1 MGGERKTMNKNFSFE
16 FTKTESGWLD
26 FEIHI
31 QNATFHY
38 FFSDDI
44 STQPEELI
52 LWLEKIYNK
61 DYCEFECETEDFFV
75 WFDYDGKEFR
85 LYDQIN
91 LLGKFEENRIHKYL
105 HGVVE
110 ISRIDLC
117 TIIYK
122 AFRTFVTSKKYRKV
136 YWQKVSFEE
145 TLVDGYGSLE
155 KALDFASTKT
165 LSDFY
170 DDYIEKTGYDRYF
183 TTFTIFRE
191 FETTEELDFPLSSS
205 FDSLDSE
212 GKKSMILKY
221 ATHIEGY
228 NGNEL
233 HKIQPEVLENLL
245 KANTQN

>member
-1 MGGERKTMNKNFSFE
+1 MNKNFSFE

-52 LWLEKIYNK
+52 IWLEKIYNK
-61 DYCEFECETEDFFV
+61 DYCEFECETEDFFL

-91 LLGKFEENRIHKYL
+91 LLEKSEENENHKYL

-117 TIIYK
+117 TMIYK

-155 KALDFASTKT
+155 KALNFASTKT

-170 DDYIEKTGYDRYF
+170 DDYLEKTGYDRHF
-183 TTFTIFRE
+183 TSFKFFSE
-191 FETTEELDFPLSSS
+191 FEIPKLSDFPISSS

-212 GKKSMILKY
+212 GKKSMIF
-221 ATHIEGY
+221 
-228 NGNEL
+228 
-233 HKIQPEVLENLL
+233 
-245 KANTQN
+245 

>member
-1 MGGERKTMNKNFSFE
+1 MNKNFSFE
-16 FTKTESGWLD
+16 FTKTENGWLD

-52 LWLEKIYNK
+52 IWLEKIYNK
-61 DYCEFECETEDFFV
+61 DYCEFECETDF
-75 WFDYDGKEFR
+75 
-85 LYDQIN
+85 
-91 LLGKFEENRIHKYL
+91 
-105 HGVVE
+105 
-110 ISRIDLC
+110 S
-117 TIIYK
+117 
-122 AFRTFVTSKKYRKV
+122 
-136 YWQKVSFEE
+136 
-145 TLVDGYGSLE
+145 
-155 KALDFASTKT
+155 
-165 LSDFY
+165 
-170 DDYIEKTGYDRYF
+170 
-183 TTFTIFRE
+183 IFRE
-191 FETTEELDFPLSSS
+191 FETTEELDIPLSSS

-221 ATHIEGY
+221 ASHIEGY

>member
-1 MGGERKTMNKNFSFE
+1 MNKNFSFE
-16 FTKTESGWLD
+16 FTKTDSGWLD

-38 FFSDDI
+38 SFSDVV
-44 STQPEELI
+44 STKPEELI

-61 DYCEFECETEDFFV
+61 DYCEFECDTEDFFF

-85 LYDQIN
+85 LYDQNN
-91 LLGKFEENRIHKYL
+91 LLGKSDENANHKYL

-170 DDYIEKTGYDRYF
+170 DDYLEKTGYERYC
-183 TTFTIFRE
+183 TFSIFSE
-191 FETTEELDFPLSSS
+191 FESTKLSDFPISST
-205 FDSLDSE
+205 FDFLDSE

-221 ATHIEGY
+221 ASDIEGY
-228 NGNEL
+228 DGTEL
-233 HKIQPEVLENLL
+233 QKVESEVLENLL
-245 KANTQN
+245 KMTKN

>member
-1 MGGERKTMNKNFSFE
+1 M
-16 FTKTESGWLD
+16 
-26 FEIHI
+26 
-31 QNATFHY
+31 
-38 FFSDDI
+38 
-44 STQPEELI
+44 
-52 LWLEKIYNK
+52 
-61 DYCEFECETEDFFV
+61 
-75 WFDYDGKEFR
+75 
-85 LYDQIN
+85 
-91 LLGKFEENRIHKYL
+91 LLQ
-105 HGVVE
+105 
-110 ISRIDLC
+110 
-117 TIIYK
+117 
-122 AFRTFVTSKKYRKV
+122 KKYRKV

-155 KALDFASTKT
+155 KVLDFASTKT